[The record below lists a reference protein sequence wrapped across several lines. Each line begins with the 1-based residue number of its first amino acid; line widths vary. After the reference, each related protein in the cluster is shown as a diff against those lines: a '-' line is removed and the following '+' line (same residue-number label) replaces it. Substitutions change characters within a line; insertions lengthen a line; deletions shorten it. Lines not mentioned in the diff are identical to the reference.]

1 MLKSMYLLF
10 QESEGAECV
19 SKLGAL
25 EADIQ
30 AVTHR
35 LARISNESFPALPAS
50 LQQAMALA
58 QSRKRKSCDILA
70 TSELVGGSVPKRGHS
85 LDHARSGWHLLC
97 AIPFMFLLGRT
108 AKLES
113 SLVML
118 CLLGRNH
125 CTKVFMSVIMET
137 ACNDVHP

>member
-1 MLKSMYLLF
+1 M
-10 QESEGAECV
+10 

-70 TSELVGGSVPKRGHS
+70 TSEPVEGSASKRGHS
-85 LDHARSGWHLLC
+85 LDHSRSGWHLLS
-97 AIPFMFLLGRT
+97 AVLFMFLLGGT
-108 AKLES
+108 ANPES
-113 SLVML
+113 LLVML

-125 CTKVFMSVIMET
+125 CTKVFLSVIM
-137 ACNDVHP
+137 

>member
-1 MLKSMYLLF
+1 M
-10 QESEGAECV
+10 

-70 TSELVGGSVPKRGHS
+70 TSEPLGGSVSKRGHS
-85 LDHARSGWHLLC
+85 LDHSRSGWHLLC
-97 AIPFMFLLGRT
+97 AVPFMFLLGRT
-108 AKLES
+108 ANSES
-113 SLVML
+113 LLVIL
-118 CLLGRNH
+118 CLHGRNH
-125 CTKVFMSVIMET
+125 CTKVFMSIIVE
-137 ACNDVHP
+137 AA